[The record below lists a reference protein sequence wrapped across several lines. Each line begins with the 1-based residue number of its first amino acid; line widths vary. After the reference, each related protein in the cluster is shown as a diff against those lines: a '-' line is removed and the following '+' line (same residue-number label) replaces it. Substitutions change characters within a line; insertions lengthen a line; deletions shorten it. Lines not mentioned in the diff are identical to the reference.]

1 MVVGGASDQ
10 RAGCH
15 PNRRPS
21 LGERYSRILPGCVS
35 PLSKGDC
42 FRKVALS
49 FSLSSPKG
57 GEGGERRPFFI
68 GFPSLQALSPLV
80 PRGERGKNALSVF
93 HADTIGG
100 LRAGSVSETRIPL
113 RNVRAL
119 RLDIDRVDRL
129 ARGHEEAVAL
139 LPAEAEV
146 GANFRQQN
154 HADALAFWRKNVDA
168 VVTVAH
174 PACG

>member
-1 MVVGGASDQ
+1 SPPQ
-10 RAGCH
+10 KEERAG
-15 PNRRPS
+15 R
-21 LGERYSRILPGCVS
+21 
-35 PLSKGDC
+35 
-42 FRKVALS
+42 
-49 FSLSSPKG
+49 G
-57 GEGGERRPFFI
+57 GPFFI
-68 GFPSLQALSPLV
+68 CFPSLQLSPHSFLAG
-80 PRGERGKNALSVF
+80 REGKMPSAFSIP
-93 HADTIGG
+93 HAIGG
-100 LRAGSVSETRIPL
+100 LRTGWVSPAGIPL